1 MQNPVSYRMRLISIV
16 VGIVMVGA
24 CYNGGGK
31 NPAIDAEANR
41 DAAQIVDGNST
52 QIDSPRI
59 LPDAATAPAILGSA
73 CTGQGQG
80 SCPVGYDCLSLNGGS
95 GSWCSKQCTMGAGDT
110 CDAGYTGPGVAAC
123 VLNVTPAAGPP
134 AMPYCAIICQDEPA
148 APTLCAPATRCT
160 NACTT
165 PLACTGELTTNTGT
179 LAGHVCK

>member
-1 MQNPVSYRMRLISIV
+1 MRLMLTAMCV
-16 VGIVMVGA
+16 VWAGA
-24 CYNGGGK
+24 CYDSAGK
-31 NPAIDAEANR
+31 VPAIDAVASG
-41 DAAQIVDGNST
+41 DAARIVDGNSS

-59 LPDAATAPAILGSA
+59 LPDAATAPVILGAA

-80 SCPVGYDCLSLNGGS
+80 SCPVGYDCLNLTGGS

-134 AMPYCAIICQDEPA
+134 AMPYCAIICQDEPG

-165 PLACTGELTTNTGT
+165 PLVCTGDLTTNTGT